1 MYSVWLSVSALTQQC
16 LLQLQCEPRA
26 HVADAVIF
34 TVREVGEQVWGL
46 GAARKIFAY
55 YGLFGRF
62 SLRKHDLS
70 VCFSVHIIKVKPDEK
85 QRLLWYGRVRM
96 QGNMGNRGHTTIG
109 TIDVMCVL
117 CFINII
123 KQKHIICRRKFLIF
137 SIFKSKFLKGCSL
150 KIPYMYASIYQTNRE
165 KWNIVWHLI
174 VNPCTSY
181 IIKPWST
188 FLSCLYIH

>member
-1 MYSVWLSVSALTQQC
+1 MYILRKDAGTPAHPAL
-16 LLQLQCEPRA
+16 PA
-26 HVADAVIF
+26 A
-34 TVREVGEQVWGL
+34 
-46 GAARKIFAY
+46 GAGSRGSRNFFAY

-109 TIDVMCVL
+109 AIDVMCVV

-123 KQKHIICRRKFLIF
+123 KQKHIICRRKFLRF

-165 KWNIVWHLI
+165 K
-174 VNPCTSY
+174 
-181 IIKPWST
+181 
-188 FLSCLYIH
+188 